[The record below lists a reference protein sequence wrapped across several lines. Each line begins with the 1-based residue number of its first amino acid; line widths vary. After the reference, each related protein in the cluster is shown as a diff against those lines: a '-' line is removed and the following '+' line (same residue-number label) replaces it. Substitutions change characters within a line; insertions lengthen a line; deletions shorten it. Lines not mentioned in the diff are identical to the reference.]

1 MRTSIFFSRCLVS
14 SLLIVAAAACKD
26 EAKEKGEVLARET
39 IGPMGGSIS
48 GGGLTLQV
56 PAGALTAD
64 TELELRVSKRDLSAR
79 DYAQEGA
86 AIDIFPEGT
95 RLRLPAELTFSDGP
109 ESPAVLFTQDDLTV
123 AANGSTAWINEL
135 GTAALASAGIVTV
148 EVLEPALGTSPS
160 SAGMTHR
167 DAAHFR
173 VALTETPRFNV
184 AMTLYDT
191 EDYYDKP
198 INGTGQGEGDC
209 GFELGTVLGGSLAG
223 GCSDGPLTATIG
235 VTSAEIQFD
244 IAPYQ
249 SGKLETPVVVGLIGG
264 SDDLAFQLGFFS
276 FDTGPC
282 YAETCSGYGVC
293 EVQGANA
300 VCACNEGYAPGEGLT
315 CECVPNC
322 AGRQCGGDGCGG
334 GCAPGCSDGEF
345 CDDGSGQCVP
355 DGSET
360 TDPTDAETT
369 DPTDAETTDPTD
381 AETTDPTDATTT
393 DDPTDATT
401 STDSTGTG

>member
-1 MRTSIFFSRCLVS
+1 MRTSIFFFSRCLVS
-14 SLLIVAAAACKD
+14 SVLVVGVAACKD
-26 EAKEKGEVLARET
+26 EAAEKGDVLARET

-48 GGGLTLQV
+48 GGGMTLQV

-64 TELELRVSKRDLSAR
+64 TDFVLTVSKRDLSAR
-79 DYAQEGA
+79 DYVQEGS
-86 AIDIFPEGT
+86 AIDIGPEGT
-95 RLRLPAELTFSDGP
+95 RLRLPAELSFTGGP

-123 AANGSTAWINEL
+123 AANGSSAWINEL
-135 GTAALASAGIVTV
+135 GTAAVAAAGIVTV
-148 EVLEPALGTSPS
+148 EVLEPALGDSPS

-184 AMTLYDT
+184 AMSLYDT
-191 EDYYDKP
+191 EQYYDKP
-198 INGTGQGEGDC
+198 LNGTGQGEGDC
-209 GFELGTVLGGSLAG
+209 GFALATVLGGSLAG

-249 SGKLETPVVVGLIGG
+249 SGKLETPVVVGLVGG

-276 FDTGPC
+276 FDTSPC

-300 VCACNEGYAPGEGLT
+300 ACVCNEGYAPGEDLS

-322 AGRQCGGDGCGG
+322 EGRQCGGDGCGG
-334 GCAPGCSDGEF
+334 GCAPGCGDGEF
-345 CDDGSGQCVP
+345 CDDGSGQCMP

-369 DPTDAETTDPTD
+369 DPTDAETTDDPTD
-381 AETTDPTDATTT
+381 ATTTDPTDATTGG
-393 DDPTDATT
+393 
-401 STDSTGTG
+401 TDSTGTG